1 MKYMPVQQK
10 GDHGV
15 ITLVIGQYDQFLLS
29 SEITEGLQHSII
41 KMNRNTNKVADR
53 QQFLA
58 LAFSLGKQMCILNGL
73 CKVHS
78 RILIGA
84 YFTLYLYHA
93 SK

>member
-1 MKYMPVQQK
+1 MQLK

-15 ITLVIGQYDQFLLS
+15 ITMVIDHYDQFLLS
-29 SEITEGLQHSII
+29 SEITEGMQHLII
-41 KMNRNTNKVADR
+41 KIYRDTNKVADR
-53 QQFLA
+53 QQFLD
-58 LAFSLGKQMCILNGL
+58 LAFSFARILLNVL

-84 YFTLYLYHA
+84 YFTLYQYHA

>member
-1 MKYMPVQQK
+1 MPVQQK

-84 YFTLYLYHA
+84 YFSPYLYHA
-93 SK
+93 SA

>member
-1 MKYMPVQQK
+1 MPVQQK

-84 YFTLYLYHA
+84 YFSPYLYHA
-93 SK
+93 ST